1 MLCFVMNYCISSFF
15 SMYIDDF
22 FLFWP
27 KISSIVYSH
36 KCAASNTVYDAL
48 YMWHDF
54 ILLHATCFVKNVW
67 HFWRCLHFSNKF
79 LFKII
84 SVMLSQC
91 STFIKWFSE
100 HFSQIILNILS
111 NGSHIMFSKWFSY
124 FSSINDP
131 HLNDVMLYL
140 VFVDCFGDN

>member
-1 MLCFVMNYCISSFF
+1 MLCFVMNYC
-15 SMYIDDF
+15 MVF

-27 KISSIVYSH
+27 KIFSIVYSH
-36 KCAASNTVYDAL
+36 KCAASKYGLSCFYV
-48 YMWHDF
+48 HV
-54 ILLHATCFVKNVW
+54 ILHATCFVKNVW
-67 HFWRCLHFSNKF
+67 HYWRCLHFSNNF
-79 LFKII
+79 FFKII

-111 NGSHIMFSKWFSY
+111 NGSHIMSSKWFSF
-124 FSSINDP
+124 FSSINVQSKVP

>member
-1 MLCFVMNYCISSFF
+1 MFCYKLLYIFF
-15 SMYIDDF
+15 FFYVYRWVF
-22 FLFWP
+22 FLFWS
-27 KISSIVYSH
+27 KIFSIVYFH
-36 KCAASNTVYDAL
+36 KCAASNTVYHAFM

-54 ILLHATCFVKNVW
+54 ILLHTTCFVKNVW
-67 HFWRCLHFSNKF
+67 QLLSLFTF
-79 LFKII
+79 LKQII

-111 NGSHIMFSKWFSY
+111 NGSHIMYSKRFSD
-124 FSSINDP
+124 FSSINVQSKVP

-140 VFVDCFGDN
+140 VFVDN